1 MNGTIPGSFKDC
13 EDESNIPVNQPIRL
27 HRIFIGKY
35 KSMENNGWYLK
46 MLAWR
51 EAHIKQRN
59 FILIL
64 SFAIGIFT
72 AIAAFLLKS
81 IIHLIQHL
89 LTSHFSH
96 QDVNYWYLL
105 FPVVGIFIT
114 SLFVRYIVKD
124 DISRG
129 VTRILYA
136 ISQRKSILKLH
147 NTWTSLVGS
156 SITIGFGGSVGA
168 EAPIVLTG
176 SAIASNLGN
185 FFKMDQK
192 TLMLLVGCGAAGA
205 IGGIFKAPI
214 AGLMFTLEVLML
226 DMTLTAIAPLLISS
240 VTATSLSY
248 FFSGSAAVFQF
259 SKYEPFAIERI
270 PYLILLGVICGL
282 VSLYF
287 TRGMN
292 KIEGFFRKYK
302 NPYSKLAIGASILSL
317 LIFIFPPLY
326 GEGYNTIVALLN
338 GQSASVLNQSFFL
351 EMGNSP
357 WVIIVYLG
365 LIVIFKIFASAAT
378 TASGGVGGIFAPSL
392 FVGCLTGFVVA
403 KVLTVFG
410 FHIPLE
416 NFALAGMSGLMSG
429 VMHAPLTG
437 IFLIAELTGGYNLF
451 MTLMIVSV
459 VSYLTIMLFEPHS
472 LYAMRLAQ
480 KGELLTHHKDKAIL
494 TMLKMENFIETDF
507 IELYPE
513 MTLGE
518 LVKNISHSKR
528 NLFPVLDPRTRV
540 IIGIVLVDEVRN
552 IMFRQDLYNRFKVKK
567 LMTAMPAMLHTDMPM
582 GKVMDIFED
591 TGTWYLPV
599 VDDNKVYLGFCSKS
613 KVFNSYRHVLV
624 HFSEE

>member
-1 MNGTIPGSFKDC
+1 M
-13 EDESNIPVNQPIRL
+13 ES
-27 HRIFIGKY
+27 K
-35 KSMENNGWYLK
+35 GWYLR
-46 MLAWR
+46 MIAWR
-51 EAHIKQRN
+51 ELHIKQRQ

-64 SFAIGIFT
+64 SFFVGIFSS
-72 AIAAFLLKS
+72 IAAFLLKTA
-81 IIHLIQHL
+81 IHLIQTL
-89 LTSHFSH
+89 LTENFSRTN
-96 QDVNYWYLL
+96 VNYLYLI
-105 FPVVGIFIT
+105 FPVVGIFLA

-124 DISRG
+124 NISHG

-136 ISQRKSILKLH
+136 LSQRKSILKLH
-147 NTWTSLVGS
+147 NVWSSLVGS

-176 SAIASNLGN
+176 SAIGSNLGR

-214 AGLMFTLEVLML
+214 AGLVFTLEVLML
-226 DMTLTAIAPLLISS
+226 DMTLTAIVPLLISS

-248 FFSGSAAVFQF
+248 FFSGSSFTF
-259 SKYEPFAIERI
+259 EFGKYEPFAISRI
-270 PYLILLGVICGL
+270 PYLILLGIVCGL

-292 KIEGFFRKYK
+292 KIEGFFRKYQ
-302 NPYSKLAIGASILSL
+302 NPYTKLIIGGSMLSL

-326 GEGYNTIVALLN
+326 GEGYETIVKLLN
-338 GQSASVLNQSFFL
+338 GHSASVLDQSFFL
-351 EMGNSP
+351 GLGNSP
-357 WVIIVYLG
+357 WVIIAYLA

-403 KVLTVFG
+403 KVLNIFG
-410 FHIPLE
+410 FHIPIE

-451 MTLMIVSV
+451 MTLMIVST
-459 VSYLTIMLFEPHS
+459 VSYLTIILFEPHS

-494 TMLKMENFIETDF
+494 TMLHMHNFIETDF
-507 IELYPE
+507 MELYPD
-513 MTLGE
+513 MTLGQ
-518 LVKNISHSKR
+518 LVKAISQSKR
-528 NLFPVLDPRTRV
+528 NIFPVLNPATR
-540 IIGIVLVDEVRN
+540 IIVGIVLVDEVRN
-552 IMFRQDLYNRFKVKK
+552 IMFRPDLYERFKVSK
-567 LMTAMPAMLHTDMPM
+567 LMTSIPATLNVKMPM
-582 GKVMDIFED
+582 EQVMVVFED
-591 TGTWYLPV
+591 TGSWYLPV

-613 KVFNSYRHVLV
+613 KIFNSYRHVLV
-624 HFSEE
+624 HFSDE